1 MNNPLNINPR
11 AARLMTRY
19 AGMAALAALLTSGS
33 APVWAADMA
42 ISAQLSGRNEVPPN
56 NSPATGKLSAT
67 FNPETRTLKWSVTHE
82 KLTGPVTAAHF
93 HGPAGADQ
101 NAPPV
106 VNFSSQLTSPIEGQ
120 AVLTSEQVKD
130 LMAGKWYVNLHTA
143 ANPGGEIRGQAM
155 PTK

>member
-1 MNNPLNINPR
+1 MKNQWVFGPR
-11 AARLMTRY
+11 ATRY
-19 AGMAALAALLTSGS
+19 AGAALLAALMVGTG
-33 APVWAADMA
+33 APAWAADTAMG
-42 ISAQLSGRNEVPPN
+42 AQLSGSNEVPPN
-56 NSPATGKLSAT
+56 TSPASGKLSAT
-67 FNPETRTLKWSVTHE
+67 FNPDTRMLKWSVTHD

-93 HGPAGADQ
+93 HGPAATGQ

-106 VNFSSQLTSPIEGQ
+106 VNFSSKLTSPIEGE
-120 AVLTSEQVKD
+120 AVLTPEQVKD

>member
-1 MNNPLNINPR
+1 MTNPLNIGSR
-11 AARLMTRY
+11 ATRFMTRY
-19 AGMAALAALLTSGS
+19 AGMAAVAALVASGG
-33 APVWAADMA
+33 APAWAADMS

-56 NSPATGKLSAT
+56 NSPATGKLNAQ

-93 HGPAGADQ
+93 HGPAGSDQ

-120 AVLTSEQVKD
+120 AVLTPEQVKD

-155 PTK
+155 PAK